1 VTIRRSTGSIVVL
14 GSATGDLIVRQAR
27 LPETGETMFGESFS
41 TVAGGKGLNQAVA
54 AARAG
59 GRVVFLGAVGDDENG
74 RRARDVLDGAGVDT
88 DGLEVADQ
96 PTGTAH
102 IAVLDGGDN
111 AIVIVPAANSSITS
125 VDERARS
132 HIEAAD
138 FLVAQFERPVPLVE
152 EAFAIAKQAGVRTVL
167 TPAPVVPVSP
177 DLLGMVDI
185 LVPNAVEARE
195 LSGEDDEFEAA
206 RRLSKRVAMVIMT
219 RGENG
224 CVVAR
229 DGDIVA
235 TVDAHPVTAIDTT
248 GAGDTFVGVL
258 VAWLADGAE
267 LGAALAAATAA
278 GAICVT
284 RPGAS
289 PSIPTRDEILA
300 RMLDAS

>member
-1 VTIRRSTGSIVVL
+1 MTPAAPSIVVL
-14 GSATGDLIVRQAR
+14 GSATGDLIVRQPR
-27 LPETGETMFGESFS
+27 LPRVGETLFGAGFS

-59 GRVVFLGAVGDDENG
+59 GRVSFLGAVGDDEHG
-74 RRARDVLDGAGVDT
+74 RRARSVLEDAGVDT
-88 DGLEVADQ
+88 AGLAVVGE

-111 AIVIVPAANSSITS
+111 AIVIVPAANSAVTEL
-125 VDERARS
+125 DEDAR
-132 HIEAAD
+132 EAIRSAA
-138 FLVAQFERPVPLVE
+138 FLLAQFERPIPLIT
-152 EAFAIAKQAGVRTVL
+152 EAFRVARDAGVRTVL
-167 TPAPVVPVSP
+167 TPAPVQSIPAE
-177 DLLGMVDI
+177 LLGLVDI

-195 LSGEDDEFEAA
+195 LAGEADPFDAA
-206 RRLSKRVAMVIMT
+206 RALSRHVGMVVMT
-219 RGENG
+219 RGEEG
-224 CVVAR
+224 AIVAR
-229 DGDIVA
+229 DGDTGMSVP
-235 TVDAHPVTAIDTT
+235 AHPVTAVDTT

-278 GAICVT
+278 GGICVT